1 MIKAYFPVLDKKNAK
16 ALVSDKDAT
25 PANLLN
31 AVGIDVLIDRRVARH
46 QNTSPDVL
54 ERLSHSSDKPTRKGV
69 VMNPNASKEVLV
81 RLAPQFPGNFFK
93 NTIFDWLLIEDP
105 ELLTSMGKGVL
116 KNILKRPDCPESF
129 FNWAVEYGDQ
139 QQKLALAMNLN
150 APEEML
156 RSLIRQGGT
165 AGIAAQGHIK
175 IQENSSKLNPKNSLE
190 ESIKHGLKDL
200 DLEDAKRS
208 WSREYIGPAQW
219 LHLSPVVRL
228 GVIGIKCFGLI
239 DSSLSLDI
247 GLRRKAAQSLSSTAQ
262 ILQRLSFD
270 TNESVRSDVADN
282 PNTPLLLL
290 QGWANDE
297 NEEMRSAVAYNSST
311 PFELLE
317 MLSNDE
323 SSEVRQSVAANQ
335 ATPTFILEKLI
346 QDEIEFVRHEVPG
359 NHSTPVSLL
368 EKLSR
373 DEDAVMRWKVA
384 YNPNTTVEIL
394 RKLSSDNDES
404 VQHAVA
410 RNLKTP
416 TSILEQ
422 LSYHENDYA
431 RSGVA
436 CNHIAS
442 AELLER
448 LSHDKVS
455 SVRQAV
461 ASNQNIPVALL
472 RTLSLDEDPKVR
484 IEVIKN
490 PSTPIETVEKLA
502 FDKQW
507 EVRQWA
513 PGNPTEP
520 SVWSSASNKF
530 ARQVS
535 TVLAGDPLTST
546 GTLAALADLRDSGV
560 QWALIGNPSTPSD
573 VRERVQVT
581 LISKESPSFI
591 TATSLAS
598 VISKATPSFLREIA
612 LNEKVSRQLREEACA
627 FVWWHEIK
635 LLSKR
640 YSFCVLPVK
649 PNTEELIALFQ
660 AEINFLLNQPE
671 ESLTAKL
678 LGSKALDLL
687 SINPL
692 VSKQAAKV
700 KGTITKGDRDSKI
713 RLRPERLLGLCN
725 EGVEVAE
732 LVKSYRSVNWVERL
746 AVASNLTTPANILK
760 TLKNDSHQLVSQQA
774 RSTEGIRAENAVMKF
789 DEKSSF
795 DKMGKGLVDFPDQQ
809 SLGACPKCAGEVYAR
824 GSNYECI
831 NSLISTANPQ
841 ASCNFKT
848 GINLLQQPIS
858 HEQLRKLLS
867 TGRTDLLDGFV
878 LSRTQKKFKAMLV
891 WDAKADKVI
900 FEIGSMRRNP

>member
-1 MIKAYFPVLDKKNAK
+1 
-16 ALVSDKDAT
+16 
-25 PANLLN
+25 
-31 AVGIDVLIDRRVARH
+31 
-46 QNTSPDVL
+46 
-54 ERLSHSSDKPTRKGV
+54 
-69 VMNPNASKEVLV
+69 
-81 RLAPQFPGNFFK
+81 
-93 NTIFDWLLIEDP
+93 
-105 ELLTSMGKGVL
+105 MGKGVL

-129 FNWAVEYGDQ
+129 FNWAVEHGDQ

-150 APEEML
+150 ATEEML
-156 RSLIRQGGT
+156 RSLIRQGGI

-239 DSSLSLDI
+239 DSSLNLDI
-247 GLRRKAAQSLSSTAQ
+247 GIRRKAAQSLSSTAQ

-270 TNESVRSDVADN
+270 TNESVRSDVANN
-282 PNTPLLLL
+282 PNAPLLLL

-317 MLSNDE
+317 TLSNDE
-323 SSEVRQSVAANQ
+323 NSKVRQSVAANQ
-335 ATPTFILEKLI
+335 ATPSFILEKLI
-346 QDEIEFVRHEVPG
+346 HDEIEFVRHEVPG

-373 DEDAVMRWKVA
+373 DEDWVMRWQVA

-394 RKLSSDNDES
+394 INLSSDKNES

-410 RNLKTP
+410 GNHKTP
-416 TSILEQ
+416 ISILEQ
-422 LSYHENDYA
+422 LSYHENGYA

-436 CNHIAS
+436 GNHIAP

-448 LSHDKVS
+448 LSHDKDS

-461 ASNQNIPVALL
+461 AGNQNAPVELL
-472 RTLSLDEDPKVR
+472 RTLSLDDDPKVR

-490 PSTPIETVEKLA
+490 PSTPIKTVEKLA
-502 FDKQW
+502 FDKEW
-507 EVRQWA
+507 DVRRWA
-513 PGNPTEP
+513 PDNPTEP
-520 SVWSSASNKF
+520 SVQSSASNNLG
-530 ARQVS
+530 RQAS
-535 TVLAGDPLTST
+535 ITLAGDHSTSAETLT
-546 GTLAALADLRDSGV
+546 ALADLRDSSI
-560 QWALIGNPSTPSD
+560 QWALIGNPSTPLD
-573 VRERVQVT
+573 VRKRVQGT
-581 LISKESPSFI
+581 LISKETPSLI
-591 TATSLAS
+591 KTTSLKS
-598 VISKATPSFLREIA
+598 IIPKAIPSLLREIA
-612 LNEKVSRQLREEACA
+612 CNEKVSRSLREQACA

-640 YSFCVLPVK
+640 YSFCVLPIK
-649 PNTEELIALFQ
+649 PTTEELIVLFQ
-660 AEINFLLNQPE
+660 EEINFLLNQPE

-678 LGSKALDLL
+678 LDSKALDLL

-692 VSKQAAKV
+692 VSKKAAKV
-700 KGTITKGDRDSKI
+700 KGTITKGNRDSQI
-713 RLRPERLLGLCN
+713 RIRPERLLGLCN

-746 AVASNLTTPANILK
+746 AVASNSTTPANILK
-760 TLKNDSHQLVSQQA
+760 TLKNDPHQLVSQQA
-774 RSTEGIRAENAVMKF
+774 RSTEGIKAENVVIRF

-795 DKMGKGLVDFPDQQ
+795 DEVGRGLVDFSDQQ
-809 SLGACPKCAGEVYAR
+809 SFGACPKCAGEVYAR
-824 GSNYECI
+824 GNNYVCI
-831 NSLISTANPQ
+831 NSVISTANPQ

-848 GINLLQQPIS
+848 AIKVLQQPIS
-858 HEQLRKLLS
+858 HEQ
-867 TGRTDLLDGFV
+867 
-878 LSRTQKKFKAMLV
+878 
-891 WDAKADKVI
+891 
-900 FEIGSMRRNP
+900 MRR